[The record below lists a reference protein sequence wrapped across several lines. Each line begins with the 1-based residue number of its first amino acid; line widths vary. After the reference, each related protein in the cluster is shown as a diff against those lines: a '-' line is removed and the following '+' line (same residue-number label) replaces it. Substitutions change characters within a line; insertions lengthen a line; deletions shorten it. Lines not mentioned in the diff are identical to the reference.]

1 MEFKNS
7 LLNVYRVLLEDI
19 TIKVDALEKLRHNL
33 GELKIKELNIL
44 RGKKLQLIEC
54 IEIIETHNL

>member
-19 TIKVDALEKLRHNL
+19 TIKIDALEKLRHNL

>member
-33 GELKIKELNIL
+33 CELKIKELNIL